1 MKTYLSPIDA
11 VALAIFHYEGQRPGN
26 RNYRNNN
33 PGNLRDSSVPH
44 SMDPDGYCIF
54 ASFVAGFTAAA
65 EDLRA
70 KFRGTNSHGL
80 GPSSTLLDLFR
91 VYAPSG
97 DNNAPD
103 TYAEFVAGWLSEA
116 YGKPLT
122 VMATLGDVMN
132 LGMMVQ

>member
-44 SMDPDGYCIF
+44 SMDPGNYCIF
-54 ASFVAGFTAAA
+54 ASFVAGFTALT

-70 KFRGTNSHGL
+70 KFRGNNSHGL
-80 GPSSTLLDLFR
+80 GPSSTLLDLFNT
-91 VYAPSG
+91 YAPSS
-97 DNNAPD
+97 DNNVPEK
-103 TYAEFVAGWLSEA
+103 YAESVAAWLSEA

-122 VMATLGDVMN
+122 VMVTLGDVMN
-132 LGMMVQ
+132 LGGLTQ